1 MILDIT
7 KLSYFCR
14 HPNYFV
20 SIWTNE
26 YKKDSFC
33 KRAPTM
39 KLQKHRKSTDKWVPS
54 SFLRNFGKKK
64 KKKKNKIPE
73 FGQLTAVF
81 LRSWPP
87 LGQIR
92 VLLRFYVTVS
102 CEILT
107 SSQHQNLF
115 KPYKNMVNKRSSV
128 LVKVREST
136 TIEWIIFRRIILYHY
151 RPKNSIHNTYW
162 KRSII
167 KYLVKNNL

>member
-20 SIWTNE
+20 SIWTNG
-26 YKKDSFC
+26 YKKDTFC

-39 KLQKHRKSTDKWVPS
+39 KLQKHRKSTNKWGPS
-54 SFLRNFGKKK
+54 SFLRNSGKNKKK
-64 KKKKNKIPE
+64 KPKRPE

-92 VLLRFYVTVS
+92 VLLRFYVTVF

-107 SSQHQNLF
+107 RSQHQNLF

-136 TIEWIIFRRIILYHY
+136 TIQ
-151 RPKNSIHNTYW
+151 
-162 KRSII
+162 
-167 KYLVKNNL
+167 

>member
-1 MILDIT
+1 MNTKRTLSAKVLLQWKSRSNANRQINEVQAVFCEIL
-7 KLSYFCR
+7 
-14 HPNYFV
+14 
-20 SIWTNE
+20 E
-26 YKKDSFC
+26 
-33 KRAPTM
+33 
-39 KLQKHRKSTDKWVPS
+39 
-54 SFLRNFGKKK
+54 
-64 KKKKNKIPE
+64 KNKKRKTKRLE
-73 FGQLTAVF
+73 VGQLTAVF
-81 LRSWPP
+81 PRSWPP
-87 LGQIR
+87 LCQIR

-115 KPYKNMVNKRSSV
+115 KQYKNMINKRSSV